1 MSRALAAGDRVV
13 LVDSRGRRYLIRLQ
27 DGERF
32 HYHGGI
38 VDHDALIGGPDGS
51 TIRTQSGATLA
62 VFRPRLADFV
72 LKMGRGAQVVY
83 PKDIASILVE
93 GDIFPGAHVIEA
105 GTGSASLTIALARAV
120 GESGRVVSYELRE
133 EHLDVARKNLA
144 SFFGS
149 VPAWVDLRAGD
160 VRDAA
165 DETFDRMVLDL
176 PEPWRVLP
184 VAELT
189 LATGGV
195 LAAYLPTTGQL
206 QQLVLSLEHAA
217 FAEIRSFETMV
228 RGWHVSPRSVRP
240 DHRMVGHTGFVVTA
254 RRVAPSGSGG

>member
-1 MSRALAAGDRVV
+1 MSRPLGPGERVV

-27 DGERF
+27 AGESF

-38 VDHDALIGGPDGS
+38 VDHDALIGGSEGV
-51 TIRTQSGATLA
+51 TLRTKSGAALS

-93 GDIFPGAHVIEA
+93 GDISPGAQVIEA

-120 GESGRVVSYELRE
+120 GENGRVVSYELRE
-133 EHLDVARKNLA
+133 EHLEVARRNIE
-144 SFFGS
+144 SFFGEM
-149 VPAWVDLRAGD
+149 PGWIELRAGD
-160 VRDAA
+160 VREADA
-165 DETFDRMVLDL
+165 EIFDRMVLDL

-184 VAELT
+184 AAERV
-189 LATGGV
+189 LASGGV
-195 LAAYLPTTGQL
+195 LATYMPTTGQL
-206 QQLVLSLEHAA
+206 QQLVLSLEHAS

-254 RRVAPSGSGG
+254 RRMAPSGSSG